1 MRGNDTSDGSLFS
14 YFTLESR
21 IPPDHPLRGIR
32 AMVDPILQKLSPDF
46 DRMYAHEGRP
56 SIPPERLLRA
66 QLIQILFS
74 IRSERLLMQQLD
86 YNLLFRWFVGL
97 GIDEAVWV
105 PTVFTKNRERLMES
119 QIAARFF
126 DEVLALARNADLLSS
141 EHFTI
146 DGTFIEAWA
155 SHKSF
160 RRKDGSDD
168 PPEGGG
174 RNKTVDFKGEKRSN
188 ETHESKTDPDSRLM
202 CKRGETSKLVHHGH
216 AMTENRN
223 GLVVDTEV
231 TVATGRAEVEAA
243 EILLGR
249 RRTQGIRGT
258 VGADKAYDNARFLK
272 AARESNLTPHV
283 TQNISKTHVSYVDGR
298 TTRHAGYEV
307 SQRKRKLIEEVFG
320 WMKTVGLLRK
330 TRHRGTQLVDWMF
343 RFAAGAYN
351 LIRIRKLL
359 ASAA

>member
-14 YFTLESR
+14 YVSLESR
-21 IPPDHPLRGIR
+21 IPADHPLRGIR
-32 AMVDPILQKLSPDF
+32 AMVEPILQRLSPDF
-46 DRMYAHEGRP
+46 DRMYANEGRP

-97 GIDEAVWV
+97 GIDDAVWV
-105 PTVFTKNRERLMES
+105 PTVFTKNRDRLMES
-119 QIAARFF
+119 EIAVRFF
-126 DEVLALARNADLLSS
+126 DEVLALAKKAELLSS

-174 RNKTVDFKGEKRSN
+174 RNETADFKGEKRSN

-202 CKRGETSKLVHHGH
+202 RKRGEAAKLVHHGH

-231 TVATGRAEVEAA
+231 TVATGLAETEAA
-243 EILLGR
+243 EILLER
-249 RRTQGIRGT
+249 RRNKGIHGT
-258 VGADKAYDNARFLK
+258 VGADKAYDNGRFLK
-272 AARESNLTPHV
+272 AARGANLTPHV
-283 TQNISKTHVSYVDGR
+283 TQNISKTHFSYVDGR
-298 TTRHAGYEV
+298 TTRHEGYAV

-330 TRHRGTQLVDWMF
+330 TRHRGTQLVNWIF
-343 RFAAGAYN
+343 RFTAGVYN